1 MPKPKLT
8 TAERISL
15 KDHPEIS
22 ETDIQQYIFENP
34 SVLGIGDISPIRR
47 EKVQPSG
54 GRLDMLLGDDDTRY
68 EVEIQLGATDPS
80 HIIRT
85 IEYWDM
91 EKRRY
96 PKYNHVA
103 VIVAEDITNRFLNVI
118 SLFNGAIPL
127 IALQM
132 CATKLGDEICL
143 SFVKVLDKTDL
154 GTDDENE
161 VEQTDRKYWSKRTD
175 VLPIMDRI
183 FEDVVTFAPGFDLK
197 YNKFYIGV
205 TQNGSAVNF
214 ITFRPKRHFLTMK
227 IFLPETEENTE
238 KLENT
243 TLQADYIGREKAYR
257 VKFFSKEEY
266 AEHRDLLKELILSAM
281 KNRNVI

>member
-1 MPKPKLT
+1 MAKFKIS
-8 TAERISL
+8 TAQRISL

-22 ETDIQQYIFENP
+22 EPDIQQYIFEDP
-34 SVLGIGDISPIRR
+34 SVLGIGDLSPIRR

-85 IEYWDM
+85 IEYWDL

-103 VIVAEDITNRFLNVI
+103 VIIAEDITNRFLNVI

-132 CATKLGDEICL
+132 SATKMGDEIFL
-143 SFVKVLDKTDL
+143 NFVKVLDKTDL
-154 GTDDENE
+154 ASDDENE
-161 VEQTDRKYWSKRTD
+161 VEQSDRKYWAKRTD

-183 FEDVVTFAPGFDLK
+183 FEDVAATAPGFDLK

-214 ITFRPKRHFLTMK
+214 ITFRPKRHFMTMR
-227 IFLPETEENTE
+227 IYLPETEEYTD
-238 KLENT
+238 KLEKT
-243 TLQADYIGREKAYR
+243 SLQADYINREKAYR
-257 VKFFSKEEY
+257 VKFFAKEEY
-266 AEHRDLLKELILSAM
+266 EEHKDLLKELILNAM
-281 KNRNVI
+281 KNRNVL